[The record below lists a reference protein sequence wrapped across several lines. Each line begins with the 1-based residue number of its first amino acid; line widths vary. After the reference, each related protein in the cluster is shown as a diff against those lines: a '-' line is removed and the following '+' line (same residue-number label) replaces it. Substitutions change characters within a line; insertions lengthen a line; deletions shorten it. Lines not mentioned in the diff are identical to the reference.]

1 MTPSVPF
8 RAAMEGQGAAECVLR
23 LFFYEMEKRR
33 ELRTVLSDSKAR
45 RIFMLVGPEGG
56 FDEAEE
62 AQLAIAHGFSAVTL
76 GRRILRVDT
85 AAIVALALV
94 QYEKGDLGFAK
105 SSIDDLGLQGQP
117 V

>member
-1 MTPSVPF
+1 MPC
-8 RAAMEGQGAAECVLR
+8 A
-23 LFFYEMEKRR
+23 FFS
-33 ELRTVLSDSKAR
+33 TDSKAR
-45 RIFMLVGPEGG
+45 HIFMLVGPEGG
-56 FDEAEE
+56 FDEAE
-62 AQLAIAHGFSAVTL
+62 AQLAVARGFSAVTL

>member
-1 MTPSVPF
+1 
-8 RAAMEGQGAAECVLR
+8 
-23 LFFYEMEKRR
+23 
-33 ELRTVLSDSKAR
+33 
-45 RIFMLVGPEGG
+45 MLVGPEGG
-56 FDEAEE
+56 FDEAE
-62 AQLAIAHGFSAVTL
+62 AQLAVAHGFSAVTL

-105 SSIDDLGLQGQP
+105 SSIDDLGLQGQS